1 MGNNNFIETYVCL
14 PFVFVFL
21 WESVGVG
28 DESIRKI
35 AYFDSAK
42 DPSIFKEM

>member
-1 MGNNNFIETYVCL
+1 MGSNNFIESYVCL
-14 PFVFVFL
+14 LFVFVFL
-21 WESVGVG
+21 WEGGGVG

-35 AYFDSAK
+35 AYFDSVK